1 MCVSPPCENMN
12 PLPNPL
18 HERFSTLMAAGNNAT
33 DAYRNLRPFVRNP
46 HALGWKLMQRPE
58 IRSRIDAIRSGVSE
72 KAVLSLAQ
80 KRDILRRMAEGEIP
94 TKITRPDGK
103 VIDMLAAVVA
113 DARIA
118 GEVGRKEAL
127 EGVLPFKLE
136 FHVPHRNDSV
146 GEVSGWVLPGSP

>member
-1 MCVSPPCENMN
+1 MI
-12 PLPNPL
+12 PLPNSL

-33 DAYRNLRPFVRNP
+33 QAYRILRPFVRNP
-46 HALGWKLMQRPE
+46 HALGARLMRRPE
-58 IRSRIDAIRSGVSE
+58 IRSRIDEIRFGVSE
-72 KAVLSLAQ
+72 KVLLSLAQ

-94 TKITRPDGK
+94 TKINRPDGT

-118 GEVGRKEAL
+118 GEVGHKEAL

-136 FHVPHRNDSV
+136 FHVPHRSQSDF
-146 GEVSGWVLPGSP
+146 